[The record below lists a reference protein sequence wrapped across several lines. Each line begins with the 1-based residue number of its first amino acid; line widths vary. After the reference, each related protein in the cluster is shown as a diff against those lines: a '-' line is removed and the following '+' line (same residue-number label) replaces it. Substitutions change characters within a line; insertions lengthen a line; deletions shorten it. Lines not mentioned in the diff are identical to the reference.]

1 MESCRILRDNC
12 AATTKRRDIIVK
24 KLSIILAFIL
34 LSASV
39 AFALGE
45 TETGNI
51 STDVEKANVT
61 TSSGFMGGKQDVNVG
76 GVDVEGRTTD
86 KMKTG
91 NISTTVKDVN
101 VTTSSG
107 FKGGDQDVNV
117 GGVKIH

>member
-1 MESCRILRDNC
+1 M
-12 AATTKRRDIIVK
+12 K

-91 NISTTVKDVN
+91 NISTRQLRMSMLLHHLALRAEIRT
-101 VTTSSG
+101 
-107 FKGGDQDVNV
+107 
-117 GGVKIH
+117 